1 MSSNRS
7 KSKVSPSPA
16 IFNSEYSAYPEVIA
30 VASNSILVINLFLI
44 LFPSQLQYI
53 IFHQNGKISC
63 VNIRHN

>member
-1 MSSNRS
+1 
-7 KSKVSPSPA
+7 
-16 IFNSEYSAYPEVIA
+16 VIA